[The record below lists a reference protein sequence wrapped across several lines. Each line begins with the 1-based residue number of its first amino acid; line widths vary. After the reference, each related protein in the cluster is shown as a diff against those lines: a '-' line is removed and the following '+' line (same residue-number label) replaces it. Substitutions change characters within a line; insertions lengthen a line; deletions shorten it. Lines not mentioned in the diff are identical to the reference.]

1 MATEL
6 IRWNDTPSG
15 SHGALG
21 PFSFVVSRVYSGGEW
36 MLVAHLPGMERRRA
50 RGGLGEVKAIAESW
64 LREFTA
70 SLGALFACDLR
81 EHLERQ
87 AGIEQELG
95 DDYSE
100 TPGET
105 ALEQAHFHWGCAEA
119 HRDAIKHIDHGLG
132 ESNGS

>member
-1 MATEL
+1 MTTTL

-15 SHGALG
+15 SHGAFG
-21 PFSFVVSRVYSGGEW
+21 PFSFIVSRVYSGGDW
-36 MLVAHLPGMERRRA
+36 MLVAHVPGKERRRA
-50 RGGLGEVKAIAESW
+50 GGGLPEVKAIAESW
-64 LREFTA
+64 LREFA
-70 SLGALFACDLR
+70 SSLGALFAVDLR

-119 HRDAIKHIDHGLG
+119 HRDAVKHIDHEL
-132 ESNGS
+132 EASR